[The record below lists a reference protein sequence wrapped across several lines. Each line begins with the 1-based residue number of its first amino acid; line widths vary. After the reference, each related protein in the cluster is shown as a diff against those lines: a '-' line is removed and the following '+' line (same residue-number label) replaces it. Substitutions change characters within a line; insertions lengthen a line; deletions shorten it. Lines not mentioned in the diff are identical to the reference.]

1 MPKMDLSKYGI
12 KSVKE
17 VLYNPTYEVL
27 YNEETKPELEGYEK
41 GQVTE
46 LGAINV
52 MTGIYTGRSPKDK
65 YIVMDKNSKDTVWW
79 NTPEYPNDNHP
90 MSEKVWKVVKKTA
103 QQELSGK
110 RLFVV
115 DGFCGTHKDT
125 RMKVR
130 FIMEVAWQA
139 HFVTNMFIKPTEEEL
154 NAWYEAHKAELA
166 SQPRVEVEYVAV
178 APEGLVRPESV
189 SAEAAL
195 KWYEAN
201 KQRFRQ
207 PEQVK
212 VAHILVPLAEN
223 APEAA
228 VKQAMEKAVRI
239 RSEAEKGDFAAA
251 RTYLDRAIARLKMRN
266 DNPMDPEAIRE
277 KYGLENPRQLIE
289 VKSLMGD
296 TSDNIPGVKGIGEKT
311 AMTLVKNFGTLDSV
325 YDHLDS
331 PIIKPRQRENLLACR
346 EDAYLSHT
354 LGTIRTDAPIDT
366 AEGAYKVTEGNKPAA
381 VRLMQELEIQTL
393 ITRFGLDG
401 IVPEQDPDTLPEV
414 DAAIA
419 SLPAE
424 PSGHYLV
431 AARPAILGKKSA
443 VVQPEAWYAVQGTT
457 VYPLSE
463 EELVSL
469 LDDPKVTLDVFDSA
483 PLYAKAMAAGSWGS
497 SIVWDGKL
505 AAYLLDASASHYLL
519 TTLATSYHARS
530 AFSCEEYP
538 DAGFLA
544 DLFAKMKAEITEN
557 GEDDLYNNIEFP
569 LAQVLADMTRT
580 GILVDREGIEAF
592 GVQLRQ
598 ELDQVLTRIEMEAGT
613 SDFNPNSPKQ
623 LGTLLFDTMGLHH
636 GKKTKNGWSTDAE
649 TLEKLRD
656 IPLVEDILQ
665 YRACQKLNSTY
676 VEGLLKVIGE
686 DGRIHTRF
694 NQTEARTGRLSSD
707 NPNLQNI
714 PIRTEMGSKLRAYFV
729 AKPGCVLV
737 DADYSQ
743 IELRILA
750 HVTGDAHMQEAFL
763 SGADIHRSTAAK
775 IYNIRPEDVT
785 PRLRSSAKAI
795 NFGIMYGK
803 GAYSLSK
810 DIGVSVKEAEAFL
823 QTYLATFPNIDGY
836 MEKTIA
842 DARQCGF
849 VSTLFGRRRAL
860 PELNSNNHNIRASG
874 ERMAR
879 NTPIQGTAAD
889 VIKLAMVRVWRRLRD
904 EKMESRLILTVHDEL
919 IVEAPEAEAEK
930 AAQILREEMEGCV
943 HYAVPLSTDVH
954 TGKNW
959 LEAH

>member
-1 MPKMDLSKYGI
+1 MRLLVIDGNSIANRAFYGIKLLTTKDGRYTNAIFGFLNIMNSLLRECEPDEVAIAFDLKHPTFRHEMYDGYKGTRHAMPDELAQQMPILKELLTDLGYRQVSAKGWEADDILGTLAAACEARSDDCFLATGDRDSLQLVSETTTVLLATSAMGRSKTETMDLDAIHEKYGI
-12 KSVKE
+12 E
-17 VLYNPTYEVL
+17 
-27 YNEETKPELEGYEK
+27 
-41 GQVTE
+41 
-46 LGAINV
+46 
-52 MTGIYTGRSPKDK
+52 PK
-65 YIVMDKNSKDTVWW
+65 
-79 NTPEYPNDNHP
+79 
-90 MSEKVWKVVKKTA
+90 
-103 QQELSGK
+103 
-110 RLFVV
+110 
-115 DGFCGTHKDT
+115 
-125 RMKVR
+125 
-130 FIMEVAWQA
+130 
-139 HFVTNMFIKPTEEEL
+139 
-154 NAWYEAHKAELA
+154 
-166 SQPRVEVEYVAV
+166 
-178 APEGLVRPESV
+178 
-189 SAEAAL
+189 
-195 KWYEAN
+195 
-201 KQRFRQ
+201 
-207 PEQVK
+207 
-212 VAHILVPLAEN
+212 
-223 APEAA
+223 
-228 VKQAMEKAVRI
+228 
-239 RSEAEKGDFAAA
+239 
-251 RTYLDRAIARLKMRN
+251 
-266 DNPMDPEAIRE
+266 
-277 KYGLENPRQLIE
+277 QLIE

-419 SLPAE
+419 TLPAE
-424 PSGHYLV
+424 PSGHYLL
-431 AARPAILGKKSA
+431 AARPAVLGKKS
-443 VVQPEAWYAVQGTT
+443 VIVQPEAWYAVQDTT

-469 LDDPKVTLDVFDSA
+469 LDDPRVTLDVFDSA
-483 PLYAKAMAAGSWGS
+483 PLYARAMAAGSWGS

-544 DLFAKMKAEITEN
+544 DLFARMKAEITEN

-623 LGTLLFDTMGLHH
+623 LGTLLFDTMGLPH

-842 DARQCGF
+842 DARQCGY

-889 VIKLAMVRVWRRLRD
+889 VIKLAMVRVWRRLRN

>member
-1 MPKMDLSKYGI
+1 MSETTTVLLATSAMGRSKTETMDLDAIHEKYGI
-12 KSVKE
+12 E
-17 VLYNPTYEVL
+17 
-27 YNEETKPELEGYEK
+27 
-41 GQVTE
+41 
-46 LGAINV
+46 
-52 MTGIYTGRSPKDK
+52 PK
-65 YIVMDKNSKDTVWW
+65 
-79 NTPEYPNDNHP
+79 
-90 MSEKVWKVVKKTA
+90 
-103 QQELSGK
+103 
-110 RLFVV
+110 
-115 DGFCGTHKDT
+115 
-125 RMKVR
+125 
-130 FIMEVAWQA
+130 
-139 HFVTNMFIKPTEEEL
+139 
-154 NAWYEAHKAELA
+154 
-166 SQPRVEVEYVAV
+166 
-178 APEGLVRPESV
+178 
-189 SAEAAL
+189 
-195 KWYEAN
+195 
-201 KQRFRQ
+201 
-207 PEQVK
+207 
-212 VAHILVPLAEN
+212 
-223 APEAA
+223 
-228 VKQAMEKAVRI
+228 
-239 RSEAEKGDFAAA
+239 
-251 RTYLDRAIARLKMRN
+251 
-266 DNPMDPEAIRE
+266 
-277 KYGLENPRQLIE
+277 QLIE

-424 PSGHYLV
+424 PSGHYLL
-431 AARPAILGKKSA
+431 AARPAVLGKKSV
-443 VVQPEAWYAVQGTT
+443 VVQPEAWYAVQDTT

-483 PLYAKAMAAGSWGS
+483 PLYARAMAAGSWGS

-544 DLFAKMKAEITEN
+544 DLFARMKAEITEN
-557 GEDDLYNNIEFP
+557 VEDDLYNNIEFP

-623 LGTLLFDTMGLHH
+623 LGTLLFDTMGLPH

-750 HVTGDAHMQEAFL
+750 HVTGDTHMQEAFL

-842 DARQCGF
+842 DARQCGY

>member
-1 MPKMDLSKYGI
+1 MRLLVIDGNSIANRAFYGIKLLTTKDGRYTNAIFGFLNIMNSLLRECEPDEVAVAFDLKHPTFRHEMYDGYKGTRHAMPDELAQQMPILKELLTDLGYRQVSAKGWEADDILGTLAAACEARRDDCFLATGDRDSLQLVSETTTVLLATSAMGRSKTETMDLDAIHEKYGI
-12 KSVKE
+12 E
-17 VLYNPTYEVL
+17 
-27 YNEETKPELEGYEK
+27 
-41 GQVTE
+41 
-46 LGAINV
+46 
-52 MTGIYTGRSPKDK
+52 PK
-65 YIVMDKNSKDTVWW
+65 
-79 NTPEYPNDNHP
+79 
-90 MSEKVWKVVKKTA
+90 
-103 QQELSGK
+103 
-110 RLFVV
+110 
-115 DGFCGTHKDT
+115 
-125 RMKVR
+125 
-130 FIMEVAWQA
+130 
-139 HFVTNMFIKPTEEEL
+139 
-154 NAWYEAHKAELA
+154 
-166 SQPRVEVEYVAV
+166 
-178 APEGLVRPESV
+178 
-189 SAEAAL
+189 
-195 KWYEAN
+195 
-201 KQRFRQ
+201 
-207 PEQVK
+207 
-212 VAHILVPLAEN
+212 
-223 APEAA
+223 
-228 VKQAMEKAVRI
+228 
-239 RSEAEKGDFAAA
+239 
-251 RTYLDRAIARLKMRN
+251 
-266 DNPMDPEAIRE
+266 
-277 KYGLENPRQLIE
+277 QLIE

-424 PSGHYLV
+424 PSGHSLV
-431 AARPAILGKKSA
+431 AARPAVLGKKSA
-443 VVQPEAWYAVQGTT
+443 IVQPEAWYAVQDTT

-483 PLYAKAMAAGSWGS
+483 PLYARAMAAGSWGS

-557 GEDDLYNNIEFP
+557 GEDALYNNIEFP

-623 LGTLLFDTMGLHH
+623 LGTLLFDTMGLPH

-810 DIGVSVKEAEAFL
+810 DIGVSVKEAETFL

-842 DARQCGF
+842 DARQCGY

-889 VIKLAMVRVWRRLRD
+889 VIKLAMVRVWRRLRN

>member
-1 MPKMDLSKYGI
+1 MRLLVIDGNSIANRAFYGIKLLTTKDGRYTNAIFGFLNIMNSLLRECEPDEVAVAFDLKHPTFRHEMYDGYKGTRHAMPDELAQQMPILKELLTDLGYRLVSAKGWEADDILGTLAAACEARRDDCFLATGDRDSLQLVSETTTVLLATSAMGRSKTETMDLDAIHEKYGI
-12 KSVKE
+12 E
-17 VLYNPTYEVL
+17 
-27 YNEETKPELEGYEK
+27 
-41 GQVTE
+41 
-46 LGAINV
+46 
-52 MTGIYTGRSPKDK
+52 PK
-65 YIVMDKNSKDTVWW
+65 
-79 NTPEYPNDNHP
+79 
-90 MSEKVWKVVKKTA
+90 
-103 QQELSGK
+103 
-110 RLFVV
+110 
-115 DGFCGTHKDT
+115 
-125 RMKVR
+125 
-130 FIMEVAWQA
+130 
-139 HFVTNMFIKPTEEEL
+139 
-154 NAWYEAHKAELA
+154 
-166 SQPRVEVEYVAV
+166 
-178 APEGLVRPESV
+178 
-189 SAEAAL
+189 
-195 KWYEAN
+195 
-201 KQRFRQ
+201 
-207 PEQVK
+207 
-212 VAHILVPLAEN
+212 
-223 APEAA
+223 
-228 VKQAMEKAVRI
+228 
-239 RSEAEKGDFAAA
+239 
-251 RTYLDRAIARLKMRN
+251 
-266 DNPMDPEAIRE
+266 
-277 KYGLENPRQLIE
+277 QLIE

-366 AEGAYKVTEGNKPAA
+366 AEGAYKVAEGNKPAA

-431 AARPAILGKKSA
+431 AARPAVLGKKSV
-443 VVQPEAWYAVQGTT
+443 VVQPEAWYAVQDTT

-483 PLYAKAMAAGSWGS
+483 PLYARAMAAGSWGS

-557 GEDDLYNNIEFP
+557 GEDALYNNIEFP

-580 GILVDREGIEAF
+580 GILVDRKGIEAF

-623 LGTLLFDTMGLHH
+623 LGSLLFDTMGLPH

-842 DARQCGF
+842 DARQCGY

-889 VIKLAMVRVWRRLRD
+889 VIKLAMVRVWRRLRN

>member
-1 MPKMDLSKYGI
+1 MRLLVIDGNSIANRAFYGIKLLTTKDGRYTNAIFGFLNIMNSLLRECEPDEVAVAFDLKHPTFRHEMYDGYKGTRHAMPDELAQQMPILKELLTDLGYRQVSAKGWEADDILGTLAAACEARRDDCFLATGDRDSLQLVSETTTVLLATSAMGRSKTETMDLDAIHEKYGI
-12 KSVKE
+12 E
-17 VLYNPTYEVL
+17 
-27 YNEETKPELEGYEK
+27 
-41 GQVTE
+41 
-46 LGAINV
+46 
-52 MTGIYTGRSPKDK
+52 PK
-65 YIVMDKNSKDTVWW
+65 
-79 NTPEYPNDNHP
+79 
-90 MSEKVWKVVKKTA
+90 
-103 QQELSGK
+103 
-110 RLFVV
+110 
-115 DGFCGTHKDT
+115 
-125 RMKVR
+125 
-130 FIMEVAWQA
+130 
-139 HFVTNMFIKPTEEEL
+139 
-154 NAWYEAHKAELA
+154 
-166 SQPRVEVEYVAV
+166 
-178 APEGLVRPESV
+178 
-189 SAEAAL
+189 
-195 KWYEAN
+195 
-201 KQRFRQ
+201 
-207 PEQVK
+207 
-212 VAHILVPLAEN
+212 
-223 APEAA
+223 
-228 VKQAMEKAVRI
+228 
-239 RSEAEKGDFAAA
+239 
-251 RTYLDRAIARLKMRN
+251 
-266 DNPMDPEAIRE
+266 
-277 KYGLENPRQLIE
+277 QLIE

-431 AARPAILGKKSA
+431 AARPAVLGKKSA
-443 VVQPEAWYAVQGTT
+443 GVQPEAWYAVQDTT

-483 PLYAKAMAAGSWGS
+483 PLYARAMAAGSWGS

-557 GEDDLYNNIEFP
+557 GEDELYNNIEFP

-580 GILVDREGIEAF
+580 GILVDRKGIEAF

-623 LGTLLFDTMGLHH
+623 LGTLLFDTMGLPH

-842 DARQCGF
+842 DARQCGY